1 MLCGIFFG
9 NTWHFADLGKPA
21 NVRFAPIVL
30 KKSARELLGW
40 YEEASVRQFVSGQA
54 GIGAGSGINF
64 ASFRRFWTVAASR
77 NSS

>member
-1 MLCGIFFG
+1 MSRVTLADIG
-9 NTWHFADLGKPA
+9 NVLK
-21 NVRFAPIVL
+21 VRFAPIVL

-54 GIGAGSGINF
+54 GIGARSGINF
-64 ASFRRFWTVAASR
+64 ASFRRCWTVAASR